1 MKHIGHTLFND
12 LRYGG
17 DKVLKGTTFSKYKQ
31 FVENCFSFLQGQA
44 LNAQTLGFEHPHSKK
59 YLQFEAPLPDSFQAL
74 IEKWRDYAKHKNL

>member
-12 LRYGG
+12 VRYGG

-44 LNAQTLGFEHPHSKK
+44 LHAQTLGFEHPHSKK